1 MIVLTRLNGVKF
13 ALNEEM
19 IEIIQENPDT
29 TVVLRNGNI
38 YIVAESM
45 KEVITSCVNYK
56 RAIHQP

>member
-45 KEVITSCVNYK
+45 KEVIASCVNYK